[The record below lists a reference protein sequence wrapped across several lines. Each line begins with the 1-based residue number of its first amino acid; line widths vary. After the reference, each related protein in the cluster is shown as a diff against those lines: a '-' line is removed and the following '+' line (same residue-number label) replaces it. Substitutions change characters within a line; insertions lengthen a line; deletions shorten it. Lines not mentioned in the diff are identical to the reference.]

1 MDARQGVNIVSAFVG
16 RNNSVNVKLNERSQ
30 PTKIHH
36 VIGIE
41 KLLGVD
47 NLDEF
52 INNTSF

>member
-1 MDARQGVNIVSAFVG
+1 MWFW
-16 RNNSVNVKLNERSQ
+16 NNSINVKLNERSQ

-36 VIGIE
+36 VDIE

-47 NLDEF
+47 NLNEF

>member
-1 MDARQGVNIVSAFVG
+1 MWFW
-16 RNNSVNVKLNERSQ
+16 NNSINVKLNERGQ

-36 VIGIE
+36 VIDTE

-47 NLDEF
+47 NLNEF